1 MPSRRSTGRSWT
13 PETTAIMLDMA
24 REGRTQKEIALRL
37 RRTPKAIERK
47 VAKLRGRLSA
57 MKLSDMALALNAT
70 AVYTLMNG

>member
-1 MPSRRSTGRSWT
+1 MPRTI
-13 PETTAIMLDMA
+13 AIMLDMA

-47 VAKLRGRLSA
+47 VAKLRGRLST